1 MLLFILPIGLK
12 QHKSLSLSHQLQPT
26 QPKITLTILHM
37 AQKAWLI
44 LLIILACFKCQAQD
58 LIIKTNGDSI
68 PCIIKQVAPLFIA
81 YKQVVNNK
89 MVSATIPT
97 LDVKSYHYGVLKS
110 DSDWVVQDQK
120 QSQKNNTKGL
130 HIYGAYGMGMLAPP
144 EQAIADPIYDDYLTE
159 LRSGTAYQLGVAY
172 FPFTK
177 FGFGL
182 HYSRFNTANVIEKA
196 YIIVN
201 NDTLVGRFSDDIV
214 LHYIAPSF
222 YALFQSS
229 TQPVSLSLNAGVGY
243 AKVTNNYYVVTPY
256 REQSKNIAGHIYA
269 AGEINASKQL
279 SVMVGVGLV
288 HAKFKTATFT
298 DVSKNFSAKVEY
310 RTPVNYS
317 RYDLFVGIRYKL
329 IK

>member
-1 MLLFILPIGLK
+1 
-12 QHKSLSLSHQLQPT
+12 
-26 QPKITLTILHM
+26 M

-58 LIIKTNGDSI
+58 LILKTNGDSI
-68 PCIIKQVAPLFIA
+68 PCMINQVAPLFIA
-81 YKQVVNNK
+81 YKHVVDNK
-89 MVSATIPT
+89 MVLSTIPT
-97 LDVKSYHYGVLKS
+97 LEVKSYHYNVLKP
-110 DSDWVVQDQK
+110 DSNLTTHYKK
-120 QSQKNNTKGL
+120 QTQKNNTKGL
-130 HIYGAYGMGMLAPP
+130 HIYAAYGMGMLLPP
-144 EQAIADPIYDDYLTE
+144 EQVITDPIYEDYLAE

-182 HYSRFNTANVIEKA
+182 HYSRFKTANVIEKA

-214 LHYIAPSF
+214 LNYIAPTF

-243 AKVTNNYYVVTPY
+243 ANVTNNYYVVTPY
-256 REQSKNIAGHIYA
+256 REQSKNLAGHFYA
-269 AGEINASKQL
+269 TGEINASKQL
-279 SVMVGVGLV
+279 SIMVGFGLV
-288 HAKFKTATFT
+288 YAKFKTATFT
-298 DVSKNFSAKVEY
+298 DLSKNTSAKVEY
-310 RTPVNYS
+310 RTPANFS